1 MAVPLIFRECP
12 VWEVVFLGPKT
23 MNSKI
28 MQAFG
33 TVGFPAGEAAGV
45 EISSEV
51 SEFSQVNQEKEFS
64 GSF

>member
-1 MAVPLIFRECP
+1 
-12 VWEVVFLGPKT
+12 

-33 TVGFPAGEAAGV
+33 TVGFPAGEAAGLDT
-45 EISSEV
+45 SSEV

-64 GSF
+64 SSF